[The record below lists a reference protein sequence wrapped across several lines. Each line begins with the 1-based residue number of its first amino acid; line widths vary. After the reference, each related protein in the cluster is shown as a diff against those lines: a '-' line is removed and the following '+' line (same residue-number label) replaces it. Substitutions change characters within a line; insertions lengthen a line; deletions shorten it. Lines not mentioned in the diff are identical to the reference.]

1 MAQRDFA
8 YNHEAYLAVLSNP
21 VGLAAGSGTT
31 ARFTV
36 FADSIAKALVIKPTT
51 AGTSADTVTVFAV
64 TNTTTKTLGVTTI
77 ASGQTTYSRLE
88 FTTAS
93 RTLTIGDEVRI
104 VKGTDATVV
113 YAANVETQVTPGASV
128 TV

>member
-1 MAQRDFA
+1 MTTTNFEYDHPA
-8 YNHEAYLAVLSNP
+8 YTVPTGHPIAF
-21 VGLAAGSGTT
+21 AAGSGVT
-31 ARFTV
+31 ARFTA
-36 FADSIAKALVIKPTT
+36 FADTIAKALVIKPTT
-51 AGTSADTVTVFAV
+51 AGTSADTVTAYAV

-93 RTLTIGDEVRI
+93 RTLTVGDEIRI

-113 YAANVETQVTPGASV
+113 YAGSVECLVTPFANV

>member
-1 MAQRDFA
+1 MATQNFNYD
-8 YNHEAYLAVLSNP
+8 HPAYLVPCN
-21 VGLAAGSGTT
+21 VGQTIGAGSGTT
-31 ARFTV
+31 VRFAA

-51 AGTSADTVTVFAV
+51 ASTSADTVTAYAV

-77 ASGQTTYSRLE
+77 ASAQTTFSRLE

-93 RTLTIGDEVRI
+93 RTLTRGDEIRI

-113 YAANVETQVTPGASV
+113 YAAGVEMYVTPLADV
-128 TV
+128 TS